1 MILERD
7 VESRL
12 VSRAAA
18 LHGACVKFIPDNK
31 RGMPDRIVMLPGGV
45 LVWVETKKPKGGALS
60 AVQKHRHK
68 QLGALGQRVCVC
80 WTIEQVDKLM
90 DALAHESERVTSR
103 ACTGDTDTGA
113 HTHTSEK

>member
-12 VSRAAA
+12 VARAAA

-68 QLGALGQRVCVC
+68 QLRALGQRVCVC
-80 WTIEQVDKLM
+80 WTAAQVDRLM
-90 DALAHESERVTSR
+90 DELAVESGREC

-113 HTHTSEK
+113 HTHTGAK

>member
-12 VSRAAA
+12 VARAAA

-68 QLGALGQRVCVC
+68 QLRELGQHVEIC
-80 WTIEQVDKLM
+80 WSKEDAQAIIDKY
-90 DALAHESERVTSR
+90 R
-103 ACTGDTDTGA
+103 
-113 HTHTSEK
+113 